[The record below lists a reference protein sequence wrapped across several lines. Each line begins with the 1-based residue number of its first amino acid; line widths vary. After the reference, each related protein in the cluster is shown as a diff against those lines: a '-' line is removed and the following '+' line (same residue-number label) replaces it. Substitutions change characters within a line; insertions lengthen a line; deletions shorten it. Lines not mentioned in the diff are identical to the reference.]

1 MNIRPKTVLSGKFWQ
16 YVTVYIIT
24 SFLAFLLSTSG
35 YMWVLYL
42 LYIGPFYLGIWI
54 LLTLIC
60 IASRTVIYSAIISYI
75 TLGIQT
81 IAIIFNV
88 SDAGYY
94 GFACGQNF
102 FQRFLFFNQ
111 RSSCSGLLISWDTY
125 QWILLSYLAFV
136 VIFFID
142 ILRRKF
148 FTREHDRPPNP

>member
-1 MNIRPKTVLSGKFWQ
+1 
-16 YVTVYIIT
+16 
-24 SFLAFLLSTSG
+24 
-35 YMWVLYL
+35 MWVVYL
-42 LYIGPFYLGIWI
+42 LFIGPFYLGIWI

-60 IASRTVIYSAIISYI
+60 IDSKTVIYSAIISYI

-88 SDAGYY
+88 GDGGYY
-94 GFACGQNF
+94 GLACGRNF

-125 QWILLSYLAFV
+125 QWILISYLAFV
-136 VIFFID
+136 VIFVID

-148 FTREHDRPPNP
+148 FTRKHDRTPKP